1 MVRMTAN
8 DLFWPDQILVR
19 FEYLTARAHDDPERD
34 PTSDEWVEKRITSN
48 EQQDACQH
56 GRKRHPYIT
65 QIVNVGE
72 ANCGIVLTRLQ
83 EQPRHPPIRGGG
95 CKPNENGDDA
105 LYWYGVQHAFYDLPQ
120 EQSAD
125 SDQADRIEDVGA
137 SQQFLGRP
145 TGDDKCQV
153 EAHQRQFIGQIVQTV
168 HDQAQ
173 TRCLIASNGLDN
185 ENACIERYRS
195 GDGFSIVSHWNGF
208 PV

>member
-1 MVRMTAN
+1 MTAN

-34 PTSDEWVEKRITSN
+34 PTSDEWVEKQITSN

-95 CKPNENGDDA
+95 SKPNDNGDDA

-153 EAHQRQFIGQIVQTV
+153 EAHQRQFIGQMCRLSMIRLKLE
-168 HDQAQ
+168 A
-173 TRCLIASNGLDN
+173 
-185 ENACIERYRS
+185 
-195 GDGFSIVSHWNGF
+195 
-208 PV
+208 